1 MFGKKKVPVSVVI
14 EGEAWPQETALCDDC
29 VLEEKTITIAVDE
42 YRRSLRMEAVVNII
56 RDMSTSDR
64 GVYVTW
70 ADIKSVL
77 KLLDEKPPVPEK
89 PVAPEAKDGEA
100 EC

>member
-1 MFGKKKVPVSVVI
+1 
-14 EGEAWPQETALCDDC
+14 
-29 VLEEKTITIAVDE
+29 
-42 YRRSLRMEAVVNII
+42 MEAVVNII